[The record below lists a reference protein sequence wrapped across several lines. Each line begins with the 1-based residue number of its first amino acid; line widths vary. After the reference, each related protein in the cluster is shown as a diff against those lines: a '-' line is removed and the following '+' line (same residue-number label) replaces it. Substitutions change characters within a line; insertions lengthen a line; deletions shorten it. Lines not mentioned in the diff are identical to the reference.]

1 MKTLLFSD
9 THLLKKFDEKKF
21 LFLKKIISEADKVII
36 LGDFWDGNLIGF
48 NEFIE
53 SDWKKLFPLL
63 KEKHAV
69 YVFGNHDRK
78 EQSDNRV
85 SYFSDEQ
92 TDKYTFKVDG
102 KTFVAEHGDRFFK
115 KHITY
120 YLTYGGPLRFFFMSR
135 LFLTWQFLI
144 FEEIMTKF
152 FGKKFL
158 NTRLRFNRYIK
169 KVKIEEFKNGEILI
183 CGHTHA
189 AEIDLENNFINT
201 GIIRHGVGQYAT
213 IENDKILL
221 MEDAYN

>member
-21 LFLKKIISEADKVII
+21 LFLKKIISEVDQVII
-36 LGDFWDGNLIGF
+36 LGDFWDGILISF

-78 EQSDNRV
+78 EKSDNRV

-92 TDKYTFKVDG
+92 TDKYIFKVDG

-120 YLTYGGPLRFFFMSR
+120 YLTYGGPLKFFFMSK
-135 LFLTWQFLI
+135 LFLTWHFLI

-169 KVKIEEFKNGEILI
+169 KVKIEEFKKGEIII

-201 GIIRHGVGQYAT
+201 GIIRHGLGQYVV
-213 IENDKILL
+213 IDDGEISLK
-221 MEDAYN
+221 EEWYS